1 MDVEVV
7 ESGGRGSADRSGDLE
22 ALGTV
27 FTKSKGEGA
36 PPELD
41 AYPDLD
47 VESLEFVDVDGDA
60 QAVWLPP
67 FIESVGEAGREQTE
81 GASELQAE

>member
-1 MDVEVV
+1 MEVEVV
-7 ESGGRGSADRSGDLE
+7 ESGGRGSVDRSGDLE
-22 ALGTV
+22 VLGAA
-27 FTKSKGEGA
+27 FAKSKGEGA

-47 VESLEFVDVDGDA
+47 VESLEFVDVDGEA

-67 FIESVGEAGREQTE
+67 FTEIVGEAGREQTE